1 MCPHVIWLCALWSE
15 EKRREKEEEQE
26 SGLFISAPSEER
38 KCLFYMRVWSD
49 EKRNMIPPRI
59 TFRDFPHL
67 IIQQLSSCHKKRAEM
82 EEL

>member
-1 MCPHVIWLCALWSE
+1 MAVRSLERSE
-15 EKRREKEEEQE
+15 EKRREKEEDEEEQE

-59 TFRDFPHL
+59 TFRDFPPSDHTTTFIL
-67 IIQQLSSCHKKRAEM
+67 PQKRAEM